1 MRLTFETLPA
11 QNDPTV
17 LTKAEIAEQLARV
30 VDCWAI
36 VARHDRY
43 ARAEAH
49 AARVNDGREYG
60 EGFEAEVRQ
69 IGSEHR
75 VYARKAGA

>member
-1 MRLTFETLPA
+1 MRLTFESLPA
-11 QNDPTV
+11 QSDPTV
-17 LTKAEIAEQLARV
+17 LTKTEIAAQLAQSWA
-30 VDCWAI
+30 CYAI

-49 AARVNDGREYG
+49 AARINDGREYG
-60 EGFEAEVRQ
+60 PGYEAEVRQ

-75 VYARKAGA
+75 VYARKIGN